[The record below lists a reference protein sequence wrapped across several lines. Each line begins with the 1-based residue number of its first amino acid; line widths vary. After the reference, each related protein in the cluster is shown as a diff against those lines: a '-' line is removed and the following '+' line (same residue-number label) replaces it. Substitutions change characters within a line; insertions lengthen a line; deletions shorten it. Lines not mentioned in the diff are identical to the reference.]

1 MLNEMPDNP
10 NDYMG
15 KMDFVWW
22 HGVVEDNNDPLK
34 LGRCR
39 VRIYGFHTED
49 KILIPTKSLP
59 WASVM
64 QPITS
69 AAMSGKGRSPTGI
82 LQGTWVVGFF
92 RDGPHAQDP
101 IVMGTIA
108 GFPTKNLDG
117 NFKDSERGF
126 YDPNGVYPLDGYL
139 GEQDTNRLA
148 RGEKL
153 DKTIL
158 KDRADARIPTIP
170 TALTGHWAEPKSAYG
185 ATYPH
190 NHVFESESGHIF
202 EIDDTPTAERLHRHH
217 KSGTF
222 EEIRPDG
229 SRVTKIKGSD
239 YELTIGSKSMMIKGD
254 VLHTNE
260 GKAQLKVGKD
270 FYIEVDGDMRTLV
283 HGNVIM
289 YTKGSLVHR
298 VGGSYTVA
306 SDGNMTFVAP
316 RIDLNPEGINSSK
329 VSVGG
334 LDDIEKRRV
343 QFPDP
348 ADAAKTK
355 SLKSLGDASTADV
368 VAGNTATQSGTP
380 TTLSMLQQQSEG
392 TVSQG
397 ALATT
402 SAVATETATV
412 TTTATSTA
420 AVTTTQLN
428 GAAAPAIPSEV
439 GGAPLPVGTSSLP
452 FGQATVP
459 LILGGVALA
468 GVGVAAALALSS
480 NSGGSNKKVAAVSLP
495 PLPSTSPGLQDS
507 NLVMVG
513 GTGAAQTETGL
524 PGLPTVS
531 LYAVPDEAATLLQG
545 YPGQTGMANTDPTT
559 DLPTV
564 DALPSVPVLAFPAE
578 FAQPVIL
585 PDVLDGGSF

>member
-101 IVMGTIA
+101 IVMGTVA
-108 GFPTKNLDG
+108 GFPSPNSDG
-117 NFKDSERGF
+117 NYKDPERGF
-126 YDPNGVYPLDGYL
+126 YDPSGLYPLDGYT

-239 YELTIGSKSMMIKGD
+239 YELTIGSKSIMIKGD

-343 QFPDP
+343 KFPDP

-380 TTLSMLQQQSEG
+380 ATLSMLQQQSEG

-402 SAVATETATV
+402 SAVSTETATV

-420 AVTTTQLN
+420 TAATTQLN

-439 GGAPLPVGTSSLP
+439 GGAPLPVGASRLP
-452 FGQATVP
+452 FGRATVP

-480 NSGGSNKKVAAVSLP
+480 NSGGSKKKVAAVSLP
-495 PLPSTSPGLQDS
+495 PLPPTSPGLQDS
-507 NLVMVG
+507 NLVMAG

>member
-69 AAMSGKGRSPTGI
+69 AAMSGKGQSPTGI

-108 GFPTKNLDG
+108 GFPSLNSDG
-117 NFKDSERGF
+117 NYKDPERGF
-126 YDPNGVYPLDGYL
+126 YDPSGLYPLDGYT

-148 RGEKL
+148 RGESL
-153 DKTIL
+153 DKTLL
-158 KDRADARIPTIP
+158 KPRADARIPNIP
-170 TALTGHWAEPKSAYG
+170 AALTGQWTEPKSAYG

-190 NHVFESESGHIF
+190 NHVYESESGHIF
-202 EIDDTPTAERLHRHH
+202 EVDDTPTAERLHRYH

-239 YELTIGSKSMMIKGD
+239 YELTIGSKSMVVKGD
-254 VLHTNE
+254 ILYTNE

-283 HGNVIM
+283 HGNIIM

-334 LDDIEKRRV
+334 LDSIAKRRV

-348 ADAAKTK
+348 ADTTKTK
-355 SLKSLGDASTADV
+355 SLKSLDDASTADV
-368 VAGNTATQSGTP
+368 VAGNTTTQSGNP

-402 SAVATETATV
+402 PAVQVEAATTT
-412 TTTATSTA
+412 TTTAATTTTEA
-420 AVTTTQLN
+420 ATTQLN
-428 GAAAPAIPSEV
+428 GSAAPAVPPEV
-439 GGAPLPVGTSSLP
+439 GGVTRPAGASSLP
-452 FGQATVP
+452 FGRETVP

-480 NSGGSNKKVAAVSLP
+480 SNSGGSTKKVAAVSLP
-495 PLPSTSPGLQDS
+495 PLPSTSPGLQTAI
-507 NLVMVG
+507 
-513 GTGAAQTETGL
+513 TGAAQAETGF

-545 YPGQTGMANTDPTT
+545 YPGQTGIANTDPAS

-578 FAQPVIL
+578 FVQSANI
-585 PDVLDGGSF
+585 PDVLDGGAF